1 MGLGRGYSSVPRL
14 SLLQSAHDPHVNLAS
29 SPSLQGKRVLLAED
43 NLINQTVAK
52 KMLTQLGMVAVV
64 AANGAEAVDAVTS
77 PGSHFDVVLMDMA
90 MPVMGG
96 VSATKVRAWT
106 RCAWNSGRCC
116 WLTVCFD
123 CLFLRK
129 SVASASGRRRDMRCS
144 QSMPR
149 ACNATTFHPQQ
160 PSARCMWCRSVR
172 YSSRSHLTPL
182 LIVTAQNIRG
192 RGLEV
197 PIVAMT
203 ANASDKDRDECLDA
217 GMDGFLSKPVLKDR
231 LAEVRV

>member
-1 MGLGRGYSSVPRL
+1 MN
-14 SLLQSAHDPHVNLAS
+14 PHVTRPP
-29 SPSLQGKRVLLAED
+29 PSLLQGKRVLLAED

-96 VSATKVRAWT
+96 VSATKVLVETHIHISDT
-106 RCAWNSGRCC
+106 RENSK
-116 WLTVCFD
+116 LA
-123 CLFLRK
+123 CLPQLVACLR
-129 SVASASGRRRDMRCS
+129 SAV
-144 QSMPR
+144 QSYSNPHTGLPAVHHVR
-149 ACNATTFHPQQ
+149 
-160 PSARCMWCRSVR
+160 CRSTCH
-172 YSSRSHLTPL
+172 SGAPSKCSRCRAFADLAVAVAVP
-182 LIVTAQNIRG
+182 QNIRG

-231 LAEVRV
+231 LAEVGF